1 MLAEEM
7 AELRGFMHRNGI
19 MFCYSGFLTEDVLG
33 GIGSALRKKL
43 AIEDADRNVAKGLFG
58 IFVELVQNVIRYS
71 SEREIKENEEE
82 ILDLRYG
89 VLSVGKSGERYYVAC
104 GNLINVDDMERLST
118 NLAHIKSLDRGE
130 LKALYKETLRGEVP
144 ATSKGAGVGFID
156 IARRASDGFEY
167 DFVETN
173 DGKAFFTMKAYL

>member
-1 MLAEEM
+1 MN
-7 AELRGFMHRNGI
+7 RNGI
-19 MFCYSGFLTEDVLG
+19 IFCYSGFLTEDVLG

-43 AIEDADRNVAKGLFG
+43 VIEDTDRNIAKGLFG

-71 SEREIKENEEE
+71 CEKEIKEQHDE

-89 VLSVGKSGERYYVAC
+89 VLSVGKSDDRYYVAC
-104 GNLINVDDMERLST
+104 GNIITKDDMERLSD
-118 NLAHIKSLDRGE
+118 NLAHIKSLSRDE

-144 ATSKGAGVGFID
+144 VTSKGVGVGFID

-167 DFVETN
+167 EFVETS
-173 DGKAFFTMKAYL
+173 DGKVFFTMKACL